1 MNKEHL
7 SDGAYAAYDHNGF
20 CVSAPRADREDEVYL
35 DYSGT
40 LALLDYM
47 HRTMGSRAMAA
58 MLPDALRTYIVDLA
72 KGSAPP
78 RGQHDT

>member
-20 CVSAPRADREDEVYL
+20 CVSAPRAGRDDEVYL

-47 HRTMGSRAMAA
+47 HRAIGSRAMSM
-58 MLPDALRTYIVDLA
+58 MLPDGLRAYIADAVKDPLH
-72 KGSAPP
+72 KP
-78 RGQHDT
+78 

>member
-20 CVSAPRADREDEVYL
+20 CVSAPRDDREDEVYL
-35 DYSGT
+35 DYSGI

-47 HRTMGSRAMAA
+47 HRAIGSHAMSM
-58 MLPDALRTYIVDLA
+58 MLPAGLRAFIADEA
-72 KGSAPP
+72 NDPIPKP
-78 RGQHDT
+78 

>member
-7 SDGAYAAYDHNGF
+7 SDGVYATYDHNGF
-20 CVSAPRADREDEVYL
+20 RLLAPRANRVDEVCL

-40 LALLDYM
+40 RELLDYM
-47 HRTMGSRAMAA
+47 HSTMGSRAMAA